1 MKGFNAVARLV
12 TVGVLLGF
20 AGSVDAQQAYPGKPI
35 RFIVPFPPG
44 GSTDPMARMA
54 AQKLAERW
62 GQPVIVENRP
72 GGNTIIGT
80 EAAAKSPPDGYTI
93 LLASPP
99 FVINPS
105 LLPSLPYDSARDFD
119 AVATISKSSIVLVVH
134 PSVPANTLQEF
145 IALAKSKAG
154 QFNYASAGSGGIL
167 NLAGE
172 LFNTMSGTKVQH
184 IPYKGSGA
192 LMSDLIGG
200 QVQRSFQIPISV
212 ISHIRNGKL
221 KAIAITGETRS
232 SVLPEVPTFAEAGLP
247 GYNAKAWFGIV
258 TPAGTPR
265 TIVGILSA
273 EIRKVLSTPD
283 IREKLNSQGMDP
295 LISTPEEFAAL
306 IKSDI
311 AQYARI
317 IKDANIKPEN

>member
-1 MKGFNAVARLV
+1 MKTFNAMVRMLLV
-12 TVGVLLGF
+12 GMLMAI
-20 AGSVDAQQAYPGKPI
+20 AGSVAAQQAYPSKPI

-80 EAAAKSPPDGYTI
+80 EAAAKAPPDGYTI

-105 LLPSLPYDSARDFD
+105 LLSSLPYDSAKDFD

-145 IALAKSKAG
+145 IAFAKSKPG
-154 QFNYASAGSGGIL
+154 QLNYASAGSGGIL

-172 LFNTMSGTKVQH
+172 LFNTMSGAKVQH

-200 QVQRSFQIPISV
+200 QVQLSFQIPISV
-212 ISHIRNGKL
+212 IAHIRSGKL
-221 KAIAITGETRS
+221 RAIAITGETRS
-232 SVLPEVPTFAEAGLP
+232 SVLPEVPTFTEAGLP

-258 TPAGTPR
+258 APAGTPR
-265 TIVGILSA
+265 TIIGMLSG
-273 EIRKVLSTPD
+273 EIRKVLTAPD
-283 IREKLNSQGMDP
+283 IKEKLSSQGMDP

-306 IKSDI
+306 IKTDI
-311 AQYARI
+311 AQYAKI
-317 IKDANIKPEN
+317 IKEANIKPEN